1 MATLPRRQWQ
11 VNHLNCAWTVA
22 TPPLPTQTTPLA
34 VHAVGIV
41 EGALERYLNTLLGM
55 SEMSEMHRVVAGSA
69 HEESRRKSQWPREKE
84 TLWNNLY
91 GAGEEWEGQ
100 ALVTC

>member
-1 MATLPRRQWQ
+1 M
-11 VNHLNCAWTVA
+11 NCVWTVA

-55 SEMSEMHRVVAGSA
+55 SEMSEMHRVVAGG
-69 HEESRRKSQWPREKE
+69 K
-84 TLWNNLY
+84 
-91 GAGEEWEGQ
+91 
-100 ALVTC
+100 